1 MDEESA
7 AADPHFSRLW
17 LAVLLYSFCIATV
30 AGNALVILAVVQVLF
45 RLVNFIKKK
54 FPRSHNRYRKMN
66 LENQCQLTRNTQW
79 KSVFVTC
86 SMKM

>member
-45 RLVNFIKKK
+45 RLANFI
-54 FPRSHNRYRKMN
+54 
-66 LENQCQLTRNTQW
+66 E
-79 KSVFVTC
+79 VFFLVIDTDG
-86 SMKM
+86 